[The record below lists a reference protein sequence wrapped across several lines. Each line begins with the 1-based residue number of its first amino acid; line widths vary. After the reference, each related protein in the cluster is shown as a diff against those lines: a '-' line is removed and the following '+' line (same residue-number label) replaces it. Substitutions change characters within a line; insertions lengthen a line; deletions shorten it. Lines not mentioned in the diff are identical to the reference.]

1 MTFLSEIDLNRAA
14 EIFASIPCRRELAIL
29 EIAEEVSD
37 ATGIP
42 MAVLVGENRAKHIAH
57 ARQLAYY
64 IAHREGFTLPE
75 IGRVFRRDHTTVLHG
90 VRQESIRRGEL
101 QSESAISAASLTGG
115 HPADEKGDRQSSEP
129 GVTATN
135 PGRRSLAPMAA
146 GSNGGTE

>member
-1 MTFLSEIDLNRAA
+1 MTYLTETDTARAEA
-14 EIFASIPCRRELAIL
+14 IFASIPSGRELAIL

-42 MAVLVGENRAKHIAH
+42 VGVLTGENRAKYIAH

-101 QSESAISAASLTGG
+101 Q
-115 HPADEKGDRQSSEP
+115 
-129 GVTATN
+129 
-135 PGRRSLAPMAA
+135 
-146 GSNGGTE
+146 